1 LVGDKGA
8 IARRGLDVLVRR
20 SYEEARTL
28 CSDDVELWTLYDVDG
43 KPPKFRG
50 RDGLRAWF
58 DRLDELWAFITV
70 RNVELIDRDGGWVLM
85 RVDVRLRGRGSRR
98 EFEPRISVAI
108 QVVDGLITR
117 FGLFVDE
124 ARAIEMTE
132 RG

>member
-1 LVGDKGA
+1 VLGDKRA
-8 IARRGLDVLVRR
+8 IAKRGLDALARR

-28 CSDDVELWTLYDVDG
+28 CSEDVELWTLYDVDG

-58 DRLDELWAFITV
+58 ARLDELWAFIDI
-70 RNVELIDRDGGWVLM
+70 RDVEVLDHDGGWVLM

-108 QVVDGLITR
+108 NVDDGQVTR

-124 ARAIEMTE
+124 ARAVEMIEA
-132 RG
+132 G